1 MLQLVVFG
9 CGAAVMVLEIV
20 GARILAPF
28 LGTSIV
34 VWTGLIGVVMA
45 SLSLGYW
52 QGGRIADR
60 HPTARALS
68 VVILL
73 AAILTAATAVTKALL
88 LAFLAGH
95 GLGPRL
101 GVIAA
106 ALLLFA
112 PAAGLLGMVSP
123 FAVRL
128 TLRDA
133 ATAGATAGRLYAL
146 STLGSIVGTFAAG
159 FILVAALGSTTI
171 LLVTAAFLAALSL
184 AASRTDIRAKG
195 AAFGIILLCG
205 LWLAAENAMLAEAG
219 IHDVDTAYGRVLV
232 YQGMDPVSARP
243 IRVMATGPARCQSA
257 MYPDA
262 PGELALDYTR
272 FFTLGLDMAPAA
284 PNVLVIGGG
293 AFSFPR
299 HALEKRPQASV
310 TVVELDPGVTELAS
324 RHFGLAPHPGLTIV
338 HEDARMVLN
347 RPGGPYDLIYLDAF
361 GTDYAPPFHL
371 VTREAATRLRA
382 QLAPDGAVMVNAI
395 GPIEGDGSRFVR
407 SLAATFAAV
416 FPDVALYALGS
427 PHAPRTAQNVMLV
440 ARNQPG
446 PMPEPNDSELRRFLG
461 QRLAPAQGAEGA
473 GAMVLTDEH
482 APVEWMCA
490 LLFGN
495 D

>member
-28 LGTSIV
+28 LGTSII

-60 HPTARALS
+60 HPTVRALS

-73 AAILTAATAVTKALL
+73 AAVLTAATAVTKALL

-159 FILVAALGSTTI
+159 FVLVAALGSTTI
-171 LLVTAAFLAALSL
+171 LLVTAGFLAALSL
-184 AASRTDIRAKG
+184 ALSRTDIRAKV
-195 AAFGIILLCG
+195 AVAGIILLCG
-205 LWLAAENAMLAEAG
+205 LWLTAQDAMLAEAG

-232 YQGMDPVSARP
+232 YQGMDPASGRP
-243 IRVMATGPARCQSA
+243 IRVMTTGPARYQSA

-262 PGELALDYTR
+262 PDELALDYAH
-272 FFTLGLDMAPAA
+272 FFALGLEMAPSA
-284 PNVLVIGGG
+284 PSVLIIGGG
-293 AFSFPR
+293 AYTFPR
-299 HALEKRPQASV
+299 HVLAKRPQAVV
-310 TVVELDPGVTELAS
+310 TVVELDPGVTALAS
-324 RHFGLAPHPGLTIV
+324 RHFGLAPHPGLTIL
-338 HEDARMVLN
+338 HEDARMVIN
-347 RPGGPYDLIYLDAF
+347 RSGGPYDLIYLDAF

-371 VTREAATRLRA
+371 VTREAAMRLNA
-382 QLAPDGAVMVNAI
+382 QLAPGGTVMVNAI
-395 GPIEGDGSRFVR
+395 GPIAGDGSRFIR

-416 FPDVALYALGS
+416 FPDVALYALGR
-427 PHAPRTAQNVMLV
+427 PDAAMAAQNVILV
-440 ARNQPG
+440 ARNHPT
-446 PMPEPNDSELRRFLG
+446 PMPESKDSQLRRFLD
-461 QRLAPAQGAEGA
+461 QRLDPALGADGV
-473 GAMVLTDEH
+473 VLTDEY

-490 LLFGN
+490 WLFKN

>member
-1 MLQLVVFG
+1 MLELVVFG

-45 SLSLGYW
+45 SLAVGYW
-52 QGGRIADR
+52 QGGRLADR

-73 AAILTAATAVTKALL
+73 AAVFTAATAATKALL
-88 LAFLAGH
+88 LTFLVSH

-106 ALLLFA
+106 TLLLFA

-146 STLGSIVGTFAAG
+146 STVGSIVGTFAAG

-171 LLVTAAFLAALSL
+171 LLVTAAFLLAVSL
-184 AASRTDIRAKG
+184 AASRSDVPAK
-195 AAFGIILLCG
+195 AAVAGIIALCG
-205 LWLAAENAMLAEAG
+205 LWLTAQDALLADAG

-232 YQGMDPVSARP
+232 YQGLDPATSRP
-243 IRVMATGPARCQSA
+243 IRVMTTGPSRFQSA

-284 PNVLVIGGG
+284 PRVLVIGGG
-293 AFSFPR
+293 AYSFPR
-299 HALEKRPQASV
+299 HVLAKRPQATV
-310 TVVELDPGVTELAS
+310 TVVELDPGVTDLATA
-324 RHFGLAPHPGLTIV
+324 HFGLAPQPGLTIV

-347 RPGGPYDLIYLDAF
+347 RPGGPYDLVYLDAF

-382 QLAPDGAVMVNAI
+382 QLAPEGTVIVNAI
-395 GPIEGDGSRFVR
+395 GMIEGEGAGFVR
-407 SLAATFAAV
+407 ALAATFGAV

-427 PHAPRTAQNVMLV
+427 PDAPQAAQNVMMV
-440 ARNQPG
+440 ARNRPG
-446 PMPEPNDSELRRFLG
+446 PMPVLEDGELRRFLTR
-461 QRLAPAQGAEGA
+461 RLDAA
-473 GAMVLTDEH
+473 GLADGPVLTDDH
-482 APVEWMCA
+482 APVEWLCA
-490 LLFGN
+490 RLFDNG
-495 D
+495 